1 MDTEMERSPEM
12 TSSKT
17 TARIVGALFITA
29 TAASLLGTS
38 LTGSVVGAP
47 DYLVQ
52 IAANKNLVVLGA
64 LLKFA
69 AAAASAGIAIALY
82 PVLRK
87 HNEGLALGSVGF
99 RLVEGVFYIVA
110 ALGLL
115 SLLSLGH
122 EYASAGPQ
130 AAPTLQVL
138 GTLVLAVRNWA
149 GFVYGVLF
157 FCLGALMYYYVLH
170 QSRLIPRWLSGWGLV
185 AIALLFSMVLWIAFG
200 ERPSGP
206 SGIQVLLALPI
217 ALQEMVLAVWLILK
231 GFNPSAIASGSTT
244 TDAD

>member
-1 MDTEMERSPEM
+1 MN
-12 TSSKT
+12 SSKT

-29 TAASLLGTS
+29 TVAGLLGTS

-64 LLKFA
+64 LLKFV

-87 HNEGLALGSVGF
+87 RNEGLALGSVGF

-115 SLLSLGH
+115 SLLSLGQ

-138 GTLVLAVRNWA
+138 GTLILAVRNWA

-157 FCLGALMYYYVLH
+157 FCLGALMYYYVLY

-185 AIALLFSMVLWIAFG
+185 AIALLFSMVLLIAFG

-206 SGIQVLLALPI
+206 SGMQLLLALPI
-217 ALQEMVLAVWLILK
+217 GLQEMVLAVWLILK
-231 GFNPSAIASGSTT
+231 GFNPSAIASGSTK
-244 TDAD
+244 TDTD

>member
-1 MDTEMERSPEM
+1 MN
-12 TSSKT
+12 SSKT

-29 TAASLLGTS
+29 TVAGLLGTS

-64 LLKFA
+64 LLKFV

-115 SLLSLGH
+115 SLLSLGQ

-138 GTLVLAVRNWA
+138 GTLILAVRNWA

-157 FCLGALMYYYVLH
+157 FCLGALMYYYVLY

-185 AIALLFSMVLWIAFG
+185 AIALLFSMVLLIAFG

-206 SGIQVLLALPI
+206 SGMQLLLALPI

-231 GFNPSAIASGSTT
+231 GFNPSVVASGSAK
-244 TDAD
+244 TDTD

>member
-1 MDTEMERSPEM
+1 MD
-12 TSSKT
+12 SSKT

-64 LLKFA
+64 LLKFV

-115 SLLSLGH
+115 SLLSLGQ

-138 GTLVLAVRNWA
+138 GTLILAVRNWA

-157 FCLGALMYYYVLH
+157 FCLGALMYYYVLY
-170 QSRLIPRWLSGWGLV
+170 QSRLIPRWLSGWGLI
-185 AIALLFSMVLWIAFG
+185 AIALLFSMVLLIAFG

-206 SGIQVLLALPI
+206 SGMLLLLALPI

-231 GFNPSAIASGSTT
+231 GFNPSVVVSGSAK
-244 TDAD
+244 TDTD